1 MSNPVA
7 FAEPM
12 SLVLR
17 DTLCDYCHAQSDR
30 TIVADHRL
38 FGIKCC
44 TEHIPLGKRDVNAW
58 LHAHNI
64 VRQRDFLAIHPDLEN
79 VKINVPRSDGSVTTG
94 GNLSTE
100 PYSFLGMHEG
110 HWNFEVVFTDPKT
123 TAIMSKR
130 INVVE
135 LVNSGIPEEMVQ
147 TWIRTLDSLYK
158 EDFEANAAAVKLG
171 TQKTDREH
179 ESVRTVYV
187 NGIECRVCIP

>member
-1 MSNPVA
+1 MRKSVT

-17 DTLCDYCHAQSDR
+17 DMMCDYCSIESER
-30 TIVADHRL
+30 TITVDHRL

-44 TEHIPLGKRDVNAW
+44 TEHIPLGKRDANAW

-64 VRQRDFLAIHPDLEN
+64 VRQRDFLAIHPELEN
-79 VKINVPRSDGSVTTG
+79 VKINVPRTDGSVTTG

-110 HWNFEVVFTDPKT
+110 QWNFQVSFTDPNT
-123 TAIMSKR
+123 SAIMTKR
-130 INVVE
+130 INLVE
-135 LVNSGIPEEMVQ
+135 LVNSGVPEEIVQ
-147 TWIRTLDSLYK
+147 TWIRTLDTLYK
-158 EDFEANAAAVKLG
+158 EDFEAHDVAVKSG
-171 TQKTDREH
+171 TEKIDREH

-187 NGIECRVCIP
+187 NGVECRVCVP